1 MSDLGDPTL
10 AAAQAR
16 YRYMPRNKNHIAPMA
31 MAESWPWLAEQ
42 YGPSWLLPFVP
53 PFLKSQARHFFQ
65 RIRTAFEYATFRYD
79 KLNSYDQLF
88 GGSPPAFAQRFKT
101 SKDPKTSGD
110 PKHDDHDAIFA
121 WWRVAGANAELLR
134 REPDLAALLERIP
147 LRSERIARALKGPIA
162 LDGEARSGR
171 LFTVDFRMLLNAIRS
186 QRKKEGAVRDSRWG
200 EKYLPTP
207 IGVFLAAPDKP
218 GGLVPLAIQIDGE
231 ASGEHNPVYYP
242 DDGWGWRIAKAY
254 FEAADVTFQAGFG
267 HIFSTHL
274 MMEPFSMATPR
285 QLPPLHP
292 VRVLLQ
298 PHTRFTLTTNQA
310 GYKVLV
316 DRSKIYGET
325 YTATLEQLR
334 HLIVHSYNKHGF
346 VDLQL
351 ETDLARRGVEHA
363 PLVYPYRDD
372 MRLWLQPIGEFVG
385 AYVQAVYADDAAVQG
400 DAALQ
405 AWKQELEDPERGAV
419 RNLLPA
425 GEALDTRE
433 RLAAL
438 LAQVL
443 FIAGPRHASQHYSA
457 NYYYRYTPEFP
468 GGVYLPPPQK
478 KDSDSVNF
486 ARWLAMLPSISRAAD
501 QFRSNTYTCF
511 HYDRFGDYDRFP
523 LGRLPEAREPIAR
536 LRQALDGVQS
546 TIEGRQAARLFP
558 YEFALPSRVPNSI
571 NI

>member
-1 MSDLGDPTL
+1 MSDLGNQTL

-16 YRYMPRNKNHIAPMA
+16 YRYLPREKNYIAPIA

-42 YGPSWLLPFVP
+42 YGPSWVLPFLP
-53 PFLKSQARHFFQ
+53 RFLASQARHFFQ
-65 RIRTAFEYATFRYD
+65 SIRTAVEYLTFRYD

-88 GGSPPAFAQRFKT
+88 GSSPPEFAQKFN
-101 SKDPKTSGD
+101 TSGND
-110 PKHDDHDAIFA
+110 AEHDAIFA
-121 WWRVAGANAELLR
+121 WWRIAGANALLLR
-134 REPDLAALLERIP
+134 REPDLAALLARIP
-147 LRSERIARALKGPIA
+147 LSSDRIARACGRSISLEDA
-162 LDGEARSGR
+162 ARSDR
-171 LFTVDFRMLLNAIRS
+171 LFAVDFSLLLHAIHS
-186 QRKKEGAVRDSRWG
+186 QRTKEHATRDSRWG

-207 IGVFLAAPDKP
+207 IGVFLAVPDAP
-218 GGLVPLAIQIDGE
+218 GGLVPLAIQID
-231 ASGEHNPVYYP
+231 AQDPGEHNPVYYP
-242 DDGWGWRIAKAY
+242 DDLWGWRIAKAY

-285 QLPPLHP
+285 QLPPNHP
-292 VRVLLQ
+292 VRLLLQ

-316 DRSKIYGET
+316 DRRKIYGET

-334 HLIVHSYNKHGF
+334 HVTIHSYHQYGF

-351 ETDLARRGVEHA
+351 ESDLARRGVEHA
-363 PLVYPYRDD
+363 PLRYPFRDD

-385 AYVQAVYADDAAVQG
+385 EYVRAVYTDDAAVQG

-419 RNLLPA
+419 RNLLPP
-425 GEALDTRE
+425 GEALDTRA
-433 RLAAL
+433 RLANL

-457 NYYYRYTPEFP
+457 NYYYRYTPAFP
-468 GGVYLPPPQK
+468 GGVYLPPPRK
-478 KDSDSVNF
+478 KDANSVNF
-486 ARWLAMLPSISRAAD
+486 ARWLAMLPTISRASD

-511 HYDRFGDYDRFP
+511 HYDRFGSYDRFP
-523 LGRLPEAREPIAR
+523 LGNLPAAREPIAR
-536 LRQALDGVQS
+536 LQEALAAVEH
-546 TIEGRQAARLFP
+546 TIEKRQTERLFP